1 MSKRML
7 VNAAQEGEVR
17 VATVEN
23 SVLEDLNI
31 ATDANELLKGNLY
44 KGVVVSVESGLQA
57 AFVDYG
63 SERNGFITFNDIHR
77 RYYNKKTKNDGK
89 RLRIQDAIAPGAELL
104 VQVYKEEVGNK
115 GAALTTDITLPG
127 RYLVLMPFSD
137 SGGVSRKIESE
148 SVRKKLKEIVNKL
161 NVPDQ
166 MGLIVRTAGQDRTKA
181 ELVKDY
187 QSLARGWGHSQA
199 RYEQLKGPGLVYRE
213 PDVVIRSIRDYF
225 TDDVTEIVVDND
237 SVMNRLVDYFEQD
250 APDVIERVKRYRGK
264 MPLFSNYGLE
274 KQLENISSNKVGLP
288 SGGSIVINPTE
299 ALTAIDVNSG
309 KSRGQSN
316 QEQMAFETNLEAAEE
331 AARQLRLRDLGG
343 LVVIDF
349 IDMYENKH
357 RRQVEKKLKEAM
369 KRDKARVELGRIS
382 RFGLLELSRQRVKAR
397 LISSTHTVCPTCEG
411 SGYVMSM
418 EVSSIT
424 MLRRLQELAVSAPKD
439 ATIRG
444 RLPVPVALNLLN
456 AHRSSIAD
464 LESNFQVTIEIVPEI
479 DASSSRDAFEIRT
492 KAMSDRDAEDQKTE
506 RRERKER
513 GRNRRRS
520 GRSERPRAS
529 EKNVQKSAENDS
541 EETNTQP
548 YEPPRVVGFIE
559 PEKLNDTSPIEEAI
573 EAESTEGS
581 GERSPEPRDR
591 RRRRRRGRRNDG
603 QEKQKNNAIE
613 SAATEPSADEQK
625 RQEARERNR
634 ARRKARGQTAKP
646 VEQAPLVAERQP
658 TDGETAPAR
667 TPEPISASVEARD
680 TEAAKTSRQ
689 ASSRLRSKI
698 AEKLRQPA
706 ASKAQSNQEEV
717 KSVADKK
724 TESPRAKNK
733 KPSGSAAR
741 IKEKLLGRGQAQ
753 AVDKSEHTESNAPE
767 TKVQETKRKTAQT
780 KAAKTEPKT
789 TEKRTPSKS
798 KRVGSGA
805 SARAAEV
812 IKAKLA
818 DKLKNKDTAA
828 NTEANKTSPESEAI
842 SAGDDASTEAGTAAA
857 PEEKPTRKRRTTRRK
872 SDSVD
877 ASPESSAKKPSRAR
891 RSRKATEDAAA
902 AEATPDAKTS
912 ADEATEAPKP
922 RRSRARKAATTN
934 SGEGKETASVSDDS
948 SSSEAASTPKP
959 KSTSRTRTTR
969 ARKATTATT
978 ETAPAETTK
987 KTRTRTR
994 KAATESVAEPADAG
1008 QVEEKQTR
1016 PASAK
1021 KSTRKAT
1028 TKKASKATDTRS
1040 TSGEGASEVQ
1050 TKPAPTKKRAPRK
1063 AATTK
1068 TKKTAAEE
1076 STDEPKAEP
1085 KKQRAKTSRSATKQT
1100 STKAKVE
1107 KDVEAASA
1115 KPKRTTRK
1123 KSAKPAAS
1131 DDQAI
1136 KEKAADVLATLTT

>member
-44 KGVVVSVESGLQA
+44 KGIVVSVESGLQA

-166 MGLIVRTAGQDRTKA
+166 MGLIVRTAGQDRTKS

-225 TDDVTEIVVDND
+225 TDDVSEIVVDND

-250 APDVIERVKRYRGK
+250 APDVLERVKRYRGK

-316 QEQMAFETNLEAAEE
+316 QEQMAFETNIEAAEE

-357 RRQVEKKLKEAM
+357 RRQVEKKLKDAM

-492 KAMSDRDAEDQKTE
+492 KAMAERNAEDQKPE
-506 RRERKER
+506 RRDRKER
-513 GRNRRRS
+513 GRGRRRS
-520 GRSERPRAS
+520 GRSERSR
-529 EKNVQKSAENDS
+529 NNDGNTQKAVTSDV
-541 EETNTQP
+541 EETNSQP

-559 PEKLNDTSPIEEAI
+559 PEKLNDTSAI
-573 EAESTEGS
+573 EDAAETNVTEAATES
-581 GERSPEPRDR
+581 SPEPRDK

-603 QEKQKNNAIE
+603 QERQKNEVAE
-613 SAATEPSADEQK
+613 VSATDSSNDEQK

-646 VEQAPLVAERQP
+646 AQQIPVAEESRQAAA
-658 TDGETAPAR
+658 DVAPAP
-667 TPEPISASVEARD
+667 TSEPISTSIEARG
-680 TEAAKTSRQ
+680 TEAARSSRR
-689 ASSRLRSKI
+689 ASSRLRSRI
-698 AEKLRQPA
+698 AEKLRKPATQEAQP
-706 ASKAQSNQEEV
+706 KQERVEEV
-717 KSVADKK
+717 ADEKK
-724 TESPRAKNK
+724 PSPRAKSK
-733 KPSGSAAR
+733 KTSVSAAR
-741 IKEKLLGRGQAQ
+741 IKEKLLERGQSNQ
-753 AVDKSEHTESNAPE
+753 AIDEAKSEKKT
-767 TKVQETKRKTAQT
+767 KTATKKAVKANT
-780 KAAKTEPKT
+780 KATRKDS
-789 TEKRTPSKS
+789 PSKATL
-798 KRVGSGA
+798 VGNAA
-805 SARAAEV
+805 SERAAEV

-818 DKLKNKDTAA
+818 DKLKKKDTPSTVTIDKSTSVADTSSA
-828 NTEANKTSPESEAI
+828 NVDVAT
-842 SAGDDASTEAGTAAA
+842 DASITASPAD
-857 PEEKPTRKRRTTRRK
+857 KPARKRRTTKRK
-872 SDSVD
+872 SENVD
-877 ASPESSAKKPSRAR
+877 ATAESSTKKPTRTR
-891 RSRKATEDAAA
+891 RTRKATEK
-902 AEATPDAKTS
+902 ETPAQTASDAK
-912 ADEATEAPKP
+912 ADVEVAKEAPKP
-922 RRSRARKAATTN
+922 RKTRSRKAAAKDSVEAKESTSGNEETN
-934 SGEGKETASVSDDS
+934 KGEVEP
-948 SSSEAASTPKP
+948 TPKT
-959 KSTSRTRTTR
+959 KSTSRTRSTR
-969 ARKATTATT
+969 ARKTTAATT
-978 ETAPAETTK
+978 EGAAEVTPK
-987 KTRTRTR
+987 KTRPRTKKAAAKSVVESVEPVENEGSVPAEKTTR
-994 KAATESVAEPADAG
+994 KRA
-1008 QVEEKQTR
+1008 
-1016 PASAK
+1016 
-1021 KSTRKAT
+1021 TRKAT
-1028 TKKASKATDTRS
+1028 KATDTAT
-1040 TSGEGASEVQ
+1040 TSGADTGEV
-1050 TKPAPTKKRAPRK
+1050 KAKAAPTKKRAPRK

-1068 TKKTAAEE
+1068 AKAAAAEKSGDTPAE
-1076 STDEPKAEP
+1076 EP
-1085 KKQRAKTSRSATKQT
+1085 KKPRAKASRSTTAKK
-1100 STKAKVE
+1100 SAAKVD
-1107 KDVEAASA
+1107 KGGDATSA

-1123 KSAKPAAS
+1123 KAVKPEAA

-1136 KEKAADVLATLTT
+1136 REKAADVLATLTP